1 MDGLKLKIEDLQ
13 MGMHVRGIDLQYI
26 VDTYVYLGN
35 YKTNIECL
43 GEGDIV
49 GFGKNAVKPKGNNI
63 CTYYKSYEEYLEE
76 CEGLDD
82 DE

>member
-1 MDGLKLKIEDLQ
+1 MDGLKLGIEDLH
-13 MGMHVRGIDLQYI
+13 MGMHVRGIDLQCI
-26 VDTYVYLGN
+26 TDTYVYLGN

-49 GFGKNAVKPKGNNI
+49 GFGKHAVKPKGSDI
-63 CTYYKSYEEYLEE
+63 ATYYKSYTEYLEE
-76 CEGLDD
+76 CEGLIA